1 MGGLKARG
9 HPIGASGVYQIV
21 EAVLQLTER
30 AGKNQV
36 RDPQVG
42 LVQSIGGAASTV
54 ITHIL
59 GV

>member
-1 MGGLKARG
+1 MKARG

-21 EAVLQLTER
+21 EAVLQLTDR

-36 RDPQVG
+36 RDPRVG

-54 ITHIL
+54 ITHVL